1 MRSKFLVEGAK
12 VLVRKYKN
20 EVLDIEL
27 KPKVELIVTTAYD
40 AVKEIL
46 LLILQKVIVETGYEL
61 DVPLF
66 IKEGEK

>member
-1 MRSKFLVEGAK
+1 MNKLVLTLKSSMRSKFLVEGAK

-40 AVKEIL
+40 AVKGNTSSNPS
-46 LLILQKVIVETGYEL
+46 KS
-61 DVPLF
+61 DC
-66 IKEGEK
+66 